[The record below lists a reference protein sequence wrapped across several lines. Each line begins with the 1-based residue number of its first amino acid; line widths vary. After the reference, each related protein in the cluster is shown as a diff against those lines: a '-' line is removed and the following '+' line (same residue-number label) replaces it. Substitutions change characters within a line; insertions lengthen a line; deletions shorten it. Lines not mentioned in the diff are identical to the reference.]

1 MLLLLFF
8 GGGGV
13 LAIPRGKWDLSSPAR
28 DGTWAPGSESMES

>member
-1 MLLLLFF
+1 MVLLLFF
-8 GGGGV
+8 GRGG